1 MSFLWNTKAS
11 RQIFTDKKLKEV
23 LRVSF
28 ANLRSEEQGK
38 SRLENSVR
46 VFLYHCLSKNMENFC
61 QKLTIYRFDEEI
73 FNPACVMCAVVV
85 QNDAQPRSSSC
96 T

>member
-1 MSFLWNTKAS
+1 MSFLWNMKAS

-28 ANLRSEEQGK
+28 ASLRSEEQGK
-38 SRLENSVR
+38 NNLENSAR
-46 VFLYHCLSKNMENFC
+46 VLLYHCLSKEVENFC
-61 QKLTIYRFDEEI
+61 QKETIYRFDVEI
-73 FNPACVMCAVVV
+73 FNPSGVMGEVVV